1 MGLFSKLFKKKET
14 IANRLA
20 DNMSFES
27 PECQSLWDLKVYMD
41 TILSQN
47 RYVSKSEYR
56 AKLLDGKKT
65 IEYFGVLQ
73 SSRLLD
79 AFCKNNGLSLSIIE
93 GTL

>member
-1 MGLFSKLFKKKET
+1 
-14 IANRLA
+14 
-20 DNMSFES
+20 MSFES

-47 RYVSKSEYR
+47 RYVSKREYR
-56 AKLLDGKKT
+56 AKLFDGKKT

-79 AFCKNNGLSLSIIE
+79 AFCKTMLSRFLLSKAHYQNI
-93 GTL
+93 